1 MNGNGQATPEQSTTR
16 RPKRCAFDPR
26 PLNNPQAIFNKHDA
40 KGKGF
45 LSLAQ
50 LRHLLK
56 DVGLNVET
64 KDLKLLF
71 GRIDHDATNNMSR

>member
-1 MNGNGQATPEQSTTR
+1 MMTQNAAVLIEVST
-16 RPKRCAFDPR
+16 
-26 PLNNPQAIFNKHDA
+26 NNQPNYLSTYPQAIFNKHDA
-40 KGKGF
+40 KGRGF

-71 GRIDHDATNNMSR
+71 GRIDHDATNSVSR